1 MGFSAGHCKEKHK
14 DGRPLLLPFWPLLP
28 LLSPR
33 PSPRLMLTP
42 TCSMVDMDWDTL
54 AMVHIMESVR
64 LKPSPR
70 LLLTP
75 TFCMEDTMDM
85 VLDMD
90 TLVLDTTVLDI
101 MVMASVRLSL
111 RLMLTPTFCTE
122 DTMNMVLDMDTLV
135 LDTMVLDTEFME
147 SALLMPSQKLTP
159 TFCMEDIDT
168 LDMPDTMDTPMV
180 DMPTMDKLLPLIS
193 KWTANHPCFLYQ

>member
-1 MGFSAGHCKEKHK
+1 MGILCWSLQGETRGCW
-14 DGRPLLLPFWPLLP
+14 RLLLLPFWPLLP

-42 TCSMVDMDWDTL
+42 TFSMVDMDWDTL
-54 AMVHIMESVR
+54 AMV
-64 LKPSPR
+64 
-70 LLLTP
+70 
-75 TFCMEDTMDM
+75 DTMDM
-85 VLDMD
+85 
-90 TLVLDTTVLDI
+90 VLDI

-111 RLMLTPTFCTE
+111 RLMLTPTFCME
-122 DTMNMVLDMDTLV
+122 DTMDMVLDMDTLV

-168 LDMPDTMDTPMV
+168 LDMLDTMDTHMV

>member
-1 MGFSAGHCKEKHK
+1 
-14 DGRPLLLPFWPLLP
+14 
-28 LLSPR
+28 
-33 PSPRLMLTP
+33 
-42 TCSMVDMDWDTL
+42 
-54 AMVHIMESVR
+54 
-64 LKPSPR
+64 
-70 LLLTP
+70 
-75 TFCMEDTMDM
+75 M
-85 VLDMD
+85 VLG
-90 TLVLDTTVLDI
+90 I

-122 DTMNMVLDMDTLV
+122 DTMDMVLDT
-135 LDTMVLDTEFME
+135 TVLDTEFME

-159 TFCMEDIDT
+159 TSCMGDMLDT

>member
-1 MGFSAGHCKEKHK
+1 MAY
-14 DGRPLLLPFWPLLP
+14 
-28 LLSPR
+28 
-33 PSPRLMLTP
+33 
-42 TCSMVDMDWDTL
+42 DTL
-54 AMVHIMESVR
+54 HIMESVR
-64 LKPSPR
+64 LKLSPR

-75 TFCMEDTMDM
+75 TFCTE
-85 VLDMD
+85 DMD
-90 TLVLDTTVLDI
+90 TLAMLATMDMVLDI

-122 DTMNMVLDMDTLV
+122 DTMDMVLDMDTLV
-135 LDTMVLDTEFME
+135 LDTEFTE

>member
-1 MGFSAGHCKEKHK
+1 MG
-14 DGRPLLLPFWPLLP
+14 
-28 LLSPR
+28 
-33 PSPRLMLTP
+33 
-42 TCSMVDMDWDTL
+42 DTL
-54 AMVHIMESVR
+54 HIMESVR
-64 LKPSPR
+64 LKLSPR

-90 TLVLDTTVLDI
+90 TLVLDT
-101 MVMASVRLSL
+101 
-111 RLMLTPTFCTE
+111 
-122 DTMNMVLDMDTLV
+122 
-135 LDTMVLDTEFME
+135 MVLDTEYME
-147 SALLMPSQKLTP
+147 SALLMLSQKLTP